1 MTVRISAIEYELP
14 ATVLTN
20 AALHDENPSW
30 DMRLVEARAGVRQRH
45 VAAATETAYDLGRAA
60 AQRLLG
66 SQPGLRERVQ
76 AVIFCTQTPDY
87 IMPPNAC
94 LLQATLGLPET
105 VLAFDFNLACSGY
118 VYGLALG
125 RGLAAAGLARDIL
138 LVTGDT
144 YSKLIHPAD
153 RSARVLFGDGVA
165 ASWLTASDGSTGVLD
180 VECCTDGHGYER
192 FIVRAGGCR
201 LPRSALTAQP
211 QVDGSGNMRTAEH
224 IEMDGMG
231 ILSFVNTK
239 LPGHVRRLL
248 DRNGLTID
256 DVDLFVFHQASRLAL
271 DSLVRLLR
279 IPPAKSY
286 DNLATVGNTVS
297 ASIPIALAQ
306 ALAEGRV
313 RSGSLVLLCGFG
325 VGLSW
330 ASALV
335 RL

>member
-14 ATVLTN
+14 GTVLTN
-20 AALHDENPSW
+20 AALQDENPTW
-30 DMRLVEARAGVRQRH
+30 DMNVVEARSGVRQRH
-45 VAAATETAYDLGRAA
+45 IAAADETACDLGRSAA
-60 AQRLLG
+60 ERLLR

-94 LLQATLGLPET
+94 LLQAALGLPET

-118 VYGLALG
+118 VYGLALAQ
-125 RGLAAAGLARDIL
+125 GLAAAGLAREIL
-138 LVTGDT
+138 LVAGDT
-144 YSKLIHPAD
+144 YSKLIHPKD

-165 ASWLTASDGSTGVLD
+165 ASWLTASDRSTGVLD
-180 VECCTDGHGYER
+180 VECCTDGQGYDR

-201 LPRSALTAQP
+201 LPKSVLTAQP
-211 QVDGSGNMRTAEH
+211 QVDSSGNVRTAEH

-239 LPGHVRRLL
+239 IPGHVRGLL
-248 DRNGLTID
+248 HRNGLKTD

-271 DSLVRLLR
+271 DSLAKILR
-279 IPPAKSY
+279 IPRAKSY

-297 ASIPIALAQ
+297 ASLPIALAQ

-313 RSGSLVLLCGFG
+313 GPGSLVLLCGFG